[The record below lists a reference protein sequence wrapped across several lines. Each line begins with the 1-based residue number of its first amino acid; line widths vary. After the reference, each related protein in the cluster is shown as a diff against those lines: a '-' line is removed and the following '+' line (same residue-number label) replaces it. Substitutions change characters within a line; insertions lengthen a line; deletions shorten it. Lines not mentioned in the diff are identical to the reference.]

1 LHKRQKA
8 GSASPSDE
16 TEILTEMQHLAPQLD
31 ALIFDYGNTLIEFG
45 PSQVDSCD
53 RALSH
58 ALEAIFGAHDF
69 DRLQEIQH
77 RERRAPYAGEFK
89 ENDLA
94 GTTRSL
100 IQALFETD
108 ASDDQ
113 IAELLD
119 VRFNVMVSSIEVDP
133 NVHALL
139 DRLSKR
145 FRLGLISNYP
155 CSRSINHSLAQ
166 HGLDRWFETVVVS
179 ADVGHVKPH
188 PKLFELAVSSMG
200 VRPEATLYVGDN
212 WLGDIQGAK
221 RFGMK
226 AAWIRQYIPYED
238 FPENPGDHQPDLVVE
253 HLSELAGLAHPIE
266 EQN

>member
-1 LHKRQKA
+1 MQK
-8 GSASPSDE
+8 
-16 TEILTEMQHLAPQLD
+16 LAPQLE

-45 PSQVDSCD
+45 PSQVDACD
-53 RALSH
+53 QALSD
-58 ALEAIFGAHDF
+58 ALKTMFGPHNF
-69 DRLQEIQH
+69 DELQEIQH
-77 RERRAPYAGEFK
+77 RERRSPYQGEFK

-100 IQALFETD
+100 IQSLFEME

-113 IAELLD
+113 LAELLE
-119 VRFNVMVSSIEVDP
+119 VRFNVMVSSIDVDSS
-133 NVHALL
+133 VHDLL
-139 DRLSKR
+139 ERLSKR

-166 HGLDRWFETVVVS
+166 HGLDQWFETVVVS

-188 PKLFELAVSSMG
+188 PKLFDLAVSSMN

-226 AAWIRQYIPYED
+226 AAWIRQYIPYEN
-238 FPENPGDHQPDLVVE
+238 FPETPGDHQPDLVVE

>member
-1 LHKRQKA
+1 
-8 GSASPSDE
+8 
-16 TEILTEMQHLAPQLD
+16 MQDLAPLLE

-45 PSQVDSCD
+45 PSQVDTCD
-53 RALSH
+53 RALSQ
-58 ALEAIFGAHDF
+58 ALEAIFGPHNF
-69 DRLQEIQH
+69 DQLQEIQH
-77 RERRAPYAGEFK
+77 RERRSPYRGDFK

-100 IQALFETD
+100 IESLFDTD
-108 ASDDQ
+108 ASDGQ
-113 IAELLD
+113 IAELLE
-119 VRFNVMVSSIEVDP
+119 VRFNVMVSAVKVAPEV
-133 NVHALL
+133 HSLL

-166 HGLDRWFETVVVS
+166 HGLDRWFEVVVVS

-188 PKLFELAVSSMG
+188 PKLFDLAVSRMN
-200 VRPEATLYVGDN
+200 VRPEASLYIGDN

-253 HLSELAGLAHPIE
+253 HLSELAGLAHPVQE
-266 EQN
+266 

>member
-1 LHKRQKA
+1 MH
-8 GSASPSDE
+8 E
-16 TEILTEMQHLAPQLD
+16 LAPQLD

-45 PSQVDSCD
+45 PDQVNTCD
-53 RALSH
+53 RALSN
-58 ALEAIFGAHDF
+58 ALEAMFGTHDF
-69 DRLQEIQH
+69 DKLQEIQH
-77 RERRAPYAGEFK
+77 RERRSPYEGELR

-108 ASDDQ
+108 TSDEQ
-113 IAELLD
+113 LAELLE
-119 VRFNVMVSSIEVDP
+119 VRFNVMVSSIEVDAA
-133 NVHALL
+133 VHDLL
-139 DRLSKR
+139 ERLSKR

-188 PKLFELAVSSMG
+188 PKLFDLAVSSMK
-200 VRPEATLYVGDN
+200 VRPEATLYIGDN

>member
-1 LHKRQKA
+1 
-8 GSASPSDE
+8 
-16 TEILTEMQHLAPQLD
+16 MQNLAQHLD

-45 PSQVDSCD
+45 PDQVNTCD
-53 RALSH
+53 RALST
-58 ALEAIFGAHDF
+58 ALANMFGAHDF
-69 DRLQEIQH
+69 GRLQEIQH
-77 RERRAPYAGEFK
+77 RERRSPYEGEFK
-89 ENDLA
+89 ENDLT

-100 IQALFETD
+100 IQSLFETD
-108 ASDDQ
+108 VSDAQ
-113 IAELLD
+113 LAELLE
-119 VRFNVMVSSIEVDP
+119 VRFSVMVASIEVDP
-133 NVHALL
+133 AVHDLL

-166 HGLDRWFETVVVS
+166 HDLDRWFETVVVS

-188 PKLFELAVSSMG
+188 PKLFDLAVSSMN
-200 VRPEATLYVGDN
+200 VRPEATLYIGDN

-266 EQN
+266 DQN

>member
-1 LHKRQKA
+1 
-8 GSASPSDE
+8 
-16 TEILTEMQHLAPQLD
+16 MQHLAPQLE

-45 PSQVDSCD
+45 PGQVDACD
-53 RALSH
+53 RALSV
-58 ALEAIFGAHDF
+58 ALEAMFGRHDF
-69 DRLQEIQH
+69 GRLQEIQH
-77 RERRAPYAGEFK
+77 RERRSPYEGEFK
-89 ENDLA
+89 ENDLG

-100 IQALFETD
+100 IRALYETD

-113 IAELLD
+113 IAELLN
-119 VRFNVMVSSIEVDP
+119 VRFKVMVSSIRVDSA
-133 NVHALL
+133 VHELL

-188 PKLFELAVSSMG
+188 PKLFDLAVSTMK
-200 VRPEATLYVGDN
+200 VRPEATLYIGDN

-238 FPENPGDHQPDLVVE
+238 FPENPGDHQPDLIVE
-253 HLSELAGLAHPIE
+253 HLSELAGLAYPIE